1 MGFYFS
7 YKRNIFF
14 DTKMSIP
21 TIKLT
26 SPKISVIMS
35 VYNGEKYLREA
46 MESILNQTFTDF
58 EFIIV
63 NDGSADGS
71 LDIIWSYGDDRISVI
86 DNEHNIGLTKS
97 LNKAL
102 RFAKGEYIARQD
114 ADDVSLPNRLER
126 QLNYLE
132 KHAEIAVLG
141 TSVYLI
147 NENGKTITKTIAL
160 ARPTLKDLHKG
171 NQFAHGSVM
180 FRKDIVAELGGY
192 NELLKYVQDY
202 ELWLR
207 IAKNYGIGNLTE
219 PLYKLR
225 FHTEK
230 LGTAAGEI
238 YPLYNILAL
247 RLATSTQVDHSMLK
261 AIEDGDSWSAYHF
274 LSKSE
279 KAYFHKM
286 VAGQHRLNNDM
297 RLARKEYKKSL
308 ALNPWDILTVI
319 NLARSY
325 FGQDIVIRI
334 SQIYYALTNFTRR
347 IKNRD
352 DK

>member
-1 MGFYFS
+1 MA
-7 YKRNIFF
+7 
-14 DTKMSIP
+14 
-21 TIKLT
+21 

-35 VYNGEKYLREA
+35 VYNGEKYLRESV
-46 MESILNQTFTDF
+46 ESILNQTFTSF

-63 NDGSADGS
+63 NDGSTDSS
-71 LDIIWSYGDDRISVI
+71 LDIIRSYDDDRIRLI
-86 DNEHNIGLTKS
+86 DNEQNIGLTKS

-102 RFAKGEYIARQD
+102 RFAGGEYIARQD

-126 QLNYLE
+126 QVNYLE
-132 KHAEIAVLG
+132 KHPEVAVLG

-147 NENGKTITKTIAL
+147 DEDGKTTTKVVAL
-160 ARPTLKDLHKG
+160 AGPTLKDLHKG
-171 NQFAHGSVM
+171 NQFTHGSVM
-180 FRKDIVAELGGY
+180 FKKDIVAELGGY
-192 NELLKYVQDY
+192 NESLRYVQDY

-207 IAKNYGIGNLTE
+207 LAKKHHIGNLRE

-225 FHTEK
+225 FHTAK
-230 LGTAAGEI
+230 LGTAVGEI
-238 YPLYNILAL
+238 YPLYHILAL

-261 AIEDGDSWSAYHF
+261 AIQDGDSRSAYNY

-286 VAGQHRLNNDM
+286 VAGQHRLNNEL

-308 ALNPWDILTVI
+308 ALNPWDILTVM

-325 FGQDIVIRI
+325 FGQGIVIKI
-334 SQIYYALTNFTRR
+334 GQMYHTLTNFTHW
-347 IKNRD
+347 IKNRNV
-352 DK
+352 K

>member
-1 MGFYFS
+1 MA
-7 YKRNIFF
+7 N
-14 DTKMSIP
+14 
-21 TIKLT
+21 
-26 SPKISVIMS
+26 PKISVIMS

-46 MESILNQTFTDF
+46 IESIFNQTFTDF

-71 LDIIWSYGDDRISVI
+71 LDIIRSYDDDRIRLI
-86 DNEHNIGLTKS
+86 DNEQNIGLTKS

-102 RFAKGEYIARQD
+102 RFAEGEYIARQD

-126 QLNYLE
+126 QVNYLE
-132 KHAEIAVLG
+132 KHPETAVLG

-147 NENGKTITKTIAL
+147 NENGKTIAKTIAL

-171 NQFAHGSVM
+171 NQFTHGSVI
-180 FRKDIVAELGGY
+180 FKKHVIAELGGY
-192 NELLKYVQDY
+192 NESLKYVQDY

-207 IAKNYGIGNLTE
+207 IAKNYRIGNLRE

-225 FHTEK
+225 YHTTK
-230 LGTAAGEI
+230 LGTATGQI
-238 YPLYNILAL
+238 YPLYHILAL
-247 RLATSTQVDHSMLK
+247 RLATSTNIDHSMFK
-261 AIEDGDSWSAYHF
+261 AIQDGDSRSAYHF

-286 VAGQHRLNNDM
+286 VAGQHRLNDDM

-308 ALNPWDILTVI
+308 VLNPWDILTVI

-325 FGQDIVIRI
+325 FGQDIVIKI
-334 SQIYYALTNFTRR
+334 SQIYYRLTNFTRR
-347 IKNRD
+347 IKNRN